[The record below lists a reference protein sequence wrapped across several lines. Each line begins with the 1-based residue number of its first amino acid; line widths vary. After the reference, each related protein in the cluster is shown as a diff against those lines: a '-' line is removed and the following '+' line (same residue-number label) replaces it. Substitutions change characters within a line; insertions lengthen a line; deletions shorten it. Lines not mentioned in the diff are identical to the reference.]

1 MIQTMPPVLKS
12 IGGKYFQ
19 LRLDEFANNDAEVYY
34 AEGNSVIASTTRD
47 IQFLALTPDDQK
59 NDSL

>member
-19 LRLDEFANNDAEVYY
+19 LRLDEFANTDAEVYY

-47 IQFLALTPDDQK
+47 IQFWP
-59 NDSL
+59 

>member
-1 MIQTMPPVLKS
+1 MPPVLKS

-19 LRLDEFANNDAEVYY
+19 LRLDEFANTDAEVYY

-47 IQFLALTPDDQK
+47 IQFFYIKATPHKARLTALH
-59 NDSL
+59 

>member
-1 MIQTMPPVLKS
+1 MPPVLKS

-19 LRLDEFANNDAEVYY
+19 LRLDEFANTDAEVYY
-34 AEGNSVIASTTRD
+34 AEGNSVIVSTTR
-47 IQFLALTPDDQK
+47 LTPDDQK